1 MPRRNKSTD
10 FLKECIAD
18 AMLQLMEEKPLKK
31 ITVKEITDTAGVGRA
46 TFFRHFDSKGDVL
59 TFKLVTLWN
68 RWAESRNLVDKSR
81 FSLRTAE
88 EMFAFNLNIKP
99 IIAKIY
105 EEEMQN
111 TIHDAF
117 YQIMEPSF
125 GTDTVNSYANRFYS
139 YGIFGL
145 LDEWIK
151 KGFRETPQE
160 MADIVINEIVGKNI
174 SLR

>member
-1 MPRRNKSTD
+1 
-10 FLKECIAD
+10 
-18 AMLQLMEEKPLKK
+18 
-31 ITVKEITDTAGVGRA
+31 
-46 TFFRHFDSKGDVL
+46 
-59 TFKLVTLWN
+59 
-68 RWAESRNLVDKSR
+68 
-81 FSLRTAE
+81 
-88 EMFAFNLNIKP
+88 
-99 IIAKIY
+99 
-105 EEEMQN
+105 MQN